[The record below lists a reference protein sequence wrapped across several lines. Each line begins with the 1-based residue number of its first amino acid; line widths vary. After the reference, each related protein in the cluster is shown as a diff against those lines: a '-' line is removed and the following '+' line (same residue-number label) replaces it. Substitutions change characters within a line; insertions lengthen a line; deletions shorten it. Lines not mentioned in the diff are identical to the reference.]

1 MISRRQLLPLFLAAF
16 FAVSAGLRAAD
27 APAKDAAKAKAE
39 VQPAP
44 ADLAKAKPEMQS
56 TPADVK
62 KQPAPAD
69 AKKAKTETQLA
80 PADVKKATEQFN
92 AKRDAL
98 IAAHDAQ
105 LEKLK
110 NATAEERKV
119 ILEQMQAQQKDL
131 LEAQRALG
139 KQIRDDLRKLKQSQP
154 PGR

>member
-27 APAKDAAKAKAE
+27 APAKDAAPAKAKA
-39 VQPAP
+39 
-44 ADLAKAKPEMQS
+44 
-56 TPADVK
+56 DV
-62 KQPAPAD
+62 QPAPAD
-69 AKKAKTETQLA
+69 AKKAKTETQPA
-80 PADVKKATEQFN
+80 PADMKKATEQFN

-98 IAAHDAQ
+98 IAAHAAQ

-110 NATAEERKV
+110 NATAGERKA